1 MLNFHTLLKIWMF
14 YNSTESDT
22 FKDFSDQTESTV
34 KQIKKNFC
42 LRSLESKSSYT
53 IFFFFH
59 EKGMAKIPSM
69 YSKSRVTL

>member
-1 MLNFHTLLKIWMF
+1 MPNFHTLLKRWMF
-14 YNSTESDT
+14 YNCTESDT
-22 FKDFSDQTESTV
+22 LKDFSDQTESTV

-42 LRSLESKSSYT
+42 MRSLESKSSYT
-53 IFFFFH
+53 IFFFH